1 MTRKKPGKKHL
12 DINDSNPKDFNRNIV
27 KAVEESFINGIKDRM
42 KDNGYNQIEFKNPFY
57 IYIVDDNPY
66 NNDNIKVSWVAT
78 SLFQDGSMI
87 VKSETEEGSVMIN
100 SLDVYELATIMDALD
115 SGDYIVDEEL
125 IDPAGGRGLQSHI

>member
-1 MTRKKPGKKHL
+1 MTRKKSGKKHL

-27 KAVEESFINGIKDRM
+27 RAVEESFINGIKDRM
-42 KDNGYNQIEFKNPFY
+42 KDNGYNQIEFKSPFR
-57 IYIVDDNPY
+57 IYMDESSYDNDY
-66 NNDNIKVSWVAT
+66 VKVPWVAQ

>member
-27 KAVEESFINGIKDRM
+27 RAVEESFINGIKDRM
-42 KDNGYNQIEFKNPFY
+42 KDNGYNQIEFKSPFR
-57 IYIVDDNPY
+57 IYMDESSYDNDY
-66 NNDNIKVSWVAT
+66 VKVPWVAQ